1 MFPVRRAAGGS
12 KVKEALMKS
21 LDQTL
26 IGRYHEEGYL
36 FPFRAFSAEVA
47 AGYRAEVE
55 RTCANTAGPAAAAS
69 GTVSYRVKPYLL
81 FRWAAGLVREPAIL
95 DAVEDLIG
103 RDIMVFHTTMWWKT
117 KGSPNRVPWH
127 QDGTYFGLAP
137 YEHVTAWVALSPS
150 NTRTGCVRIVPG
162 SHHSGQMPHA
172 DHRDPALMLS
182 RGQTVVV
189 DIDGSLAKPIVLSP
203 GEFSLHHTLAVHS
216 SDPNTGDDDRIG
228 IGISYIPT
236 RVRHVGPTRLSAT
249 LVRGQDGYGHFDLEP
264 APAADLDPA
273 ADAAH
278 RDSDARFWEA
288 SRSIPEMA
296 GIH

>member
-1 MFPVRRAAGGS
+1 
-12 KVKEALMKS
+12 MKS
-21 LDQTL
+21 LNEQL
-26 IGRYHEEGYL
+26 VSRYRDEGYL
-36 FPFRAFSAEVA
+36 FPFRGVSAEA
-47 AGYRAEVE
+47 AASYRADVE
-55 RTCANTAGPAAAAS
+55 RTCSATPGPAAAAA

-81 FRWAAGLVREPAIL
+81 FKWAANMVREPAIL

-103 RDIMVFHTTMWWKT
+103 PDIMVFHTTMWWKT
-117 KGSPNRVPWH
+117 KGSASRVPWH

-137 YEHVTAWVALSPS
+137 HEHVTAWVALSPS
-150 NTRTGCVRIVPG
+150 NTQTGCVRVVPG
-162 SHHSGQMPHA
+162 SHRAGQMPHA

-182 RGQTVVV
+182 RGQTVVANMADAV
-189 DIDGSLAKPIVLSP
+189 ATPIVLSP
-203 GEFSLHHTLAVHS
+203 GEFSLHHTMAVHS

-249 LVRGQDGYGHFDLEP
+249 LVRGQDEYGHFDLEP
-264 APAADLDPA
+264 RPTADLDA
-273 ADAAH
+273 AAVAAH

-288 SRSIPEMA
+288 SKSIPEMA

>member
-1 MFPVRRAAGGS
+1 M
-12 KVKEALMKS
+12 
-21 LDQTL
+21 LDQGQ
-26 IGRYHEEGYL
+26 IARYHDEGYL
-36 FPFRAFSAEVA
+36 FPFRAFSTEVA
-47 AGYRAEVE
+47 GRYRGEVE
-55 RTCANTAGPAAAAS
+55 RTCRTAPGPAAAAS

-81 FRWAAGLVREPAIL
+81 FRWAAELVREASVL
-95 DAVEDLIG
+95 DAVQDLIG
-103 RDIMVFHTTMWWKT
+103 PDIMVFHTTMWWKT

-137 YEHVTAWVALSPS
+137 FEHVTAWVALSPS
-150 NTRTGCVRIVPG
+150 NTGTGCVRVVPG
-162 SHHSGQMPHA
+162 SHRAGQLPHA
-172 DHRDPALMLS
+172 DHRDSTLMLS
-182 RGQTVVV
+182 RGQTVAA

-216 SDPNTGDDDRIG
+216 SDPNAGDDDRIG

-249 LVRGQDGYGHFDLEP
+249 LVRGRDTYGHFDLEP
-264 APAADLDPA
+264 EPVADLDA
-273 ADAAH
+273 AAIAAH

-288 SRSIPEMA
+288 SKSIPEMA

>member
-1 MFPVRRAAGGS
+1 M
-12 KVKEALMKS
+12 
-21 LDQTL
+21 LDPKL
-26 IGRYHEEGYL
+26 ISRYHHEGYL
-36 FPFRAFSAEVA
+36 FPFRAFSAEMA
-47 AGYRAEVE
+47 ARYRADVE
-55 RTCANTAGPAAAAS
+55 RTCSETPGPAAAAS
-69 GTVSYRVKPYLL
+69 GTISYRVKPYLL
-81 FRWAAGLVREPAIL
+81 FKWAADMVREPAIL

-103 RDIMVFHTTMWWKT
+103 PDIMVFHTTMWWKT

-150 NTRTGCVRIVPG
+150 NLGTGCVRVVPG
-162 SHHSGQMPHA
+162 SHRAGQMPHA
-172 DHRDPALMLS
+172 DRRDSTLMLS
-182 RGQTVVV
+182 RGQTVIA
-189 DIDGSLAKPIVLSP
+189 DIDGSLATPIVLSP
-203 GEFSLHHTLAVHS
+203 GEFSLHHTLAVHA

-249 LVRGQDGYGHFDLEP
+249 LVRGRDDYGHFDLEP

-273 ADAAH
+273 AIAAH

-288 SRSIPEMA
+288 SKSIPEMA

>member
-1 MFPVRRAAGGS
+1 M
-12 KVKEALMKS
+12 
-21 LDQTL
+21 LDQAL
-26 IGRYHEEGYL
+26 IGRYRDEGFL
-36 FPFRAFSAEVA
+36 FPFRAFSAETA
-47 AGYRAEVE
+47 AAYRAEVE
-55 RTCANTAGPAAAAS
+55 RTCAATPGPAAAAS

-81 FRWAAGLVREPAIL
+81 FRWAAALVREPAVL

-103 RDIMVFHTTMWWKT
+103 PDIMVFHTTMWWKT

-137 YEHVTAWVALSPS
+137 FEHVTAWVALSPS
-150 NTRTGCVRIVPG
+150 NLGTGCVRVVPG
-162 SHHSGQMPHA
+162 SHRAGQLPHA

-182 RGQTVVV
+182 RGQTVVA
-189 DIDGSLAKPIVLSP
+189 DIDGSLAIPIVLSP
-203 GEFSLHHTLAVHS
+203 GEFSLHHTLAVHA

-249 LVRGQDGYGHFDLEP
+249 LVRGRDAYGHFDLEP
-264 APAADLDPA
+264 APVVDLDPA
-273 ADAAH
+273 AIAAH